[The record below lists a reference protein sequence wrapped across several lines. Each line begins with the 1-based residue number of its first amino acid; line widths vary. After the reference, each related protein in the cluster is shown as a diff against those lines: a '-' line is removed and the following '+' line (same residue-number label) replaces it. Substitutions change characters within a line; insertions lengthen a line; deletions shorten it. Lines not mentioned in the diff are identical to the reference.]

1 MIGLPVVVSLMVGV
15 AEGSSQVFGVSR
27 IPRTVAV
34 LLTGSALAL
43 AGFIMQSV
51 TRNRF
56 VEPSTVG
63 STEAAAL
70 GLLGTAIFL
79 PGAPMWMKVLVA
91 ALAAGVGTIVFL
103 ALIAGVRIRNS
114 FTVPLIGI
122 IYGGVLGAVGVFLA
136 VRYDLLQ
143 SLTAW
148 QLGSFA
154 GVIQG
159 RYELLW
165 VLVVIMIGAWFIAD
179 QLCILQLGTSAATE
193 LGLRVKTVEPLAVL
207 MVATLENTL
216 VGGTPAAKEDRIYPL
231 DSSYWLLVNGGLN
244 SMNKMLDDIDAAL

>member
-1 MIGLPVVVSLMVGV
+1 M
-15 AEGSSQVFGVSR
+15 
-27 IPRTVAV
+27 
-34 LLTGSALAL
+34 
-43 AGFIMQSV
+43 
-51 TRNRF
+51 
-56 VEPSTVG
+56 EPSTVG

-70 GLLGTAIFL
+70 GLLGMAIFL

-91 ALAAGVGTIVFL
+91 ALAAGVGTLVFL
-103 ALIAGVRIRNS
+103 ALIGGVRVRNS

-154 GVIQG
+154 GVNQG

-165 VLVVIMIGAWFIAD
+165 VLVVIMFGDNARTVLPWVA
-179 QLCILQLGTSAATE
+179 ILG
-193 LGLRVKTVEPLAVL
+193 
-207 MVATLENTL
+207 ATLTL
-216 VGGTPAAKEDRIYPL
+216 TCDIFARVVIYPL
-231 DSSYWLLVNGGLN
+231 ELPIGSVLGVVG
-244 SMNKMLDDIDAAL
+244 AALFLIFLLRFAYNDKGVAS